1 MNGSQT
7 PRLDEIQAALD
18 EGDVDRVRRVL
29 LEVEGRERR
38 LLAEELGPEAFGRAR
53 SAASR
58 GGRRGKLGR
67 VLVLPGIMG
76 SELDSVDAK
85 GDADRIWLN
94 YLRLIRGRIGDLELA
109 ADGSPALPGLHVRP
123 AGVHRKTYLSM
134 ILELD
139 TRWDVRPFPFDWRE
153 DIDKSADRLAA
164 EVRAFGGGGPSTWWH
179 IPWGDSSRADSS
191 SVTRT
196 SGARWTIRAGKAVV
210 AASSCWGPRIAAR
223 SRSRSP

>member
-1 MNGSQT
+1 MNASQT
-7 PRLDEIQAALD
+7 PRLDEIQTALD

-38 LLAEELGPEAFGRAR
+38 LLAEELGSEAFGGAR

-109 ADGSPALPGLHVRP
+109 ADGARRYPGCTCGWWACTGRP
-123 AGVHRKTYLSM
+123 TC
-134 ILELD
+134 
-139 TRWDVRPFPFDWRE
+139 P
-153 DIDKSADRLAA
+153 
-164 EVRAFGGGGPSTWWH
+164 
-179 IPWGDSSRADSS
+179 
-191 SVTRT
+191 
-196 SGARWTIRAGKAVV
+196 
-210 AASSCWGPRIAAR
+210 
-223 SRSRSP
+223 